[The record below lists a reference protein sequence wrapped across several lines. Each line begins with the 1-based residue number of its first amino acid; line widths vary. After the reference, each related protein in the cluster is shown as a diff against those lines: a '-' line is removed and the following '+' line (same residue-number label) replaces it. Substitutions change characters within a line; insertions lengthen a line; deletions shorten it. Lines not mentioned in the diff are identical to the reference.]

1 MLSTDQI
8 EELIKSDS
16 NYSKAYFVWQIDPTH
31 TDLEEFFNE
40 HVLPDLDDR
49 VLALCLEEG
58 MYYSEADAA
67 LENDNW
73 KVLTDDEA
81 YQLALDYAEDS
92 CDTALS
98 DMPEHLRSYFDDE
111 RYIDD
116 LMTDRG
122 GLITSYDGCE
132 YTQTVNGTEYF
143 LYKQ

>member
-16 NYSKAYFVWQIDPTH
+16 DYSKAYFVWQIDPTH

-40 HVLPDLDDR
+40 YVFPDLDDR
-49 VLALCLEEG
+49 VLALCLEED
-58 MYYSEADAA
+58 MYYSEAEAA
-67 LENDNW
+67 IEAYQW

-81 YQLALDYAEDS
+81 DSLAREYADDS

-98 DMPEHLRSYFDDE
+98 DMPEYLRSYFDTE
-111 RYIDD
+111 AYTDD
-116 LMTDRG
+116 LLADRES
-122 GLITSYDGCE
+122 LLSSYDGCE

>member
-8 EELIKSDS
+8 EELIESDS
-16 NYSKAYFVWQIDPTH
+16 NYSKAYFVWQIDPKH

-49 VLALCLEEG
+49 ILALCLEEG
-58 MYYSEADAA
+58 MYYSEAELA
-67 LENDNW
+67 LEKDYW

-81 YQLALDYAEDS
+81 YRLALDYAEDS

-98 DMPEHLRSYFDDE
+98 EMPEYLRAYFDDE

-116 LMTDRG
+116 LMEYRG
-122 GLITSYDGCE
+122 ELITSSDGCE
-132 YTQTVNGTEYF
+132 YTQTVNGTTYY